1 MKFMIPD
8 YIKMISINK
17 IGSGFIE
24 GDNFGISEIPL
35 IHEISK
41 INEERIITILKE

>member
-1 MKFMIPD
+1 MIPD
-8 YIKMISINK
+8 YIEMISIHK

-24 GDNFGISEIPL
+24 RDNIGISKISL

-41 INEERIITILKE
+41 INEEWIIPILQE